1 MGFPLGTRE
10 GRELLSMVNNKWSFF
25 TGEGGLQLGQRK
37 REVIARGG
45 RKVRNACLEDF
56 LGPYGVCLQN
66 EKRQNKCGRREE
78 GRGEEGREEGANK
91 GSKGNYDLYW

>member
-10 GRELLSMVNNKWSFF
+10 GRELLSMVHNKWSFF
-25 TGEGGLQLGQRK
+25 AGEVGCSLG
-37 REVIARGG
+37 REVIAGKRKEERGG

-56 LGPYGVCLQN
+56 PGPYGVCLQN

-78 GRGEEGREEGANK
+78 GSGGERKGGR
-91 GSKGNYDLYW
+91 S